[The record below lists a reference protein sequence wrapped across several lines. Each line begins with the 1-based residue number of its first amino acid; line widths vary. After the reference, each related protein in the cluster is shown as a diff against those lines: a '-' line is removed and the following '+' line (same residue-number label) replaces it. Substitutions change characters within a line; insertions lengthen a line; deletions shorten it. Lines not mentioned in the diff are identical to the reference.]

1 MERFSSRIDIFG
13 EQDEMTDKTLQLD
26 LVTLPTKYI
35 ALCEFTGNLMNKSAK
50 DIDEQVELFLRLTN
64 FEVNEMPID
73 EEKLKKFLEEEEGR
87 WILDEQDKL
96 NG

>member
-1 MERFSSRIDIFG
+1 MAE
-13 EQDEMTDKTLQLD
+13 DKSLQLD
-26 LVTLPTKYI
+26 LATLPTKYI

-50 DIDEQVELFLRLTN
+50 VIDEQVELFLRLTQ
-64 FEVNEMPID
+64 FEVSETPID